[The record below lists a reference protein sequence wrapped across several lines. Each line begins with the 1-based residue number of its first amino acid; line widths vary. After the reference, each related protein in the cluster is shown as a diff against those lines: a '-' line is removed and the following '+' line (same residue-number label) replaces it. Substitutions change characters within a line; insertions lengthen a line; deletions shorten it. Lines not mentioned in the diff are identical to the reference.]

1 MKEANHKIPY
11 TILFYLYEKSRIDR
25 STEMEGKLVVARA
38 WEGDR
43 HWGVTANGYSTS
55 LGVIKIFKNQM
66 VVMVIQLCEC
76 TESCEFY
83 A

>member
-1 MKEANHKIPY
+1 
-11 TILFYLYEKSRIDR
+11 
-25 STEMEGKLVVARA
+25 MEGKLVVARA

>member
-1 MKEANHKIPY
+1 
-11 TILFYLYEKSRIDR
+11 
-25 STEMEGKLVVARA
+25 MESKLVVARA

-43 HWGVTANGYSTS
+43 QWGVTANGYSIS

-66 VVMVIQLCEC
+66 VVMVIQLSEC
-76 TESCEFY
+76 TKSHRFY